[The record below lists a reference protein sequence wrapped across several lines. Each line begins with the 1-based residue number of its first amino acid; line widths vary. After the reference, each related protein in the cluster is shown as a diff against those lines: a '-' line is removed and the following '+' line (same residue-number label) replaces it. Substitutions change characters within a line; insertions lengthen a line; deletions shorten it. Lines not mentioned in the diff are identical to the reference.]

1 MVAGESVK
9 LLLTFFMLLPR
20 ELMRSLQVE
29 RIPVYHHPRTH
40 VVGVSA
46 GGKMTIASVTATT
59 FECYL
64 YEIFHRRRAAACTR
78 APLKRHRECRP
89 SAPAPVYA
97 PFLVALRFSGVD
109 IMYFGCCSKM
119 GMVMV
124 MDCADWSRV
133 LQCVRRMESQF
144 MTP

>member
-1 MVAGESVK
+1 MQNLNLQRLQVALGKKEYGMVAGVSLK
-9 LLLTFFMLLPR
+9 LLFTFFMLLPR

-64 YEIFHRRRAAACTR
+64 YEIFHRRRRVHARAAKTSSRMSVVGTCTCLRAISRR
-78 APLKRHRECRP
+78 APFFRGGHR
-89 SAPAPVYA
+89 
-97 PFLVALRFSGVD
+97 
-109 IMYFGCCSKM
+109 
-119 GMVMV
+119 
-124 MDCADWSRV
+124 
-133 LQCVRRMESQF
+133 VRRML
-144 MTP
+144 